1 MKHRLLIDDHGYAT
15 IVSATIVA
23 AVVSLAVVVA
33 GIVSTVVNSHRAQ
46 AAADLSAVAAATA
59 LYAGNDPCGTARITA
74 EHNQARVLSCQVI
87 DVDTV
92 VTAKVGRAEATA
104 RAGPI

>member
-1 MKHRLLIDDHGYAT
+1 MKHRLLIDDHGY
-15 IVSATIVA
+15 ATIVA

-74 EHNQARVLSCQVI
+74 ELNQARVLSCQVI